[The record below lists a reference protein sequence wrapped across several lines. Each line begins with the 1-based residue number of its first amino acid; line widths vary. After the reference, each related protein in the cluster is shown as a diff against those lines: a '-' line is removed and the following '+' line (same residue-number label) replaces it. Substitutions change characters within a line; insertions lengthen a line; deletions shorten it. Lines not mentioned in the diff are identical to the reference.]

1 MLAVLAAIAYGTSD
15 FYAGVL
21 SRRSHFALVGIVSQV
36 AAAAATTIAAVVVG
50 GTLSAHAFWW
60 GAISGFGAIL
70 GTLALYRG
78 LARGAMNVVGPI
90 SAVGAAGIPVIFA
103 ILTGERPS
111 LLAFGGIL
119 IALPAVWMVA
129 SSPDKTA
136 GPRAG
141 VTDGILAGVGFAL
154 LFIALNRAGHESG
167 LWPTSVSQVTG
178 LLVLIGYLVIA
189 RPSRSNGLPSRSNGL
204 PWRAAAVGIL
214 GAAAIV
220 FFVIASRTALLSVTA
235 VITSSYPAITVLLAA
250 FLLGER
256 ASRLQV
262 GGLALSAVSVVAF
275 ALA

>member
-1 MLAVLAAIAYGTSD
+1 MSGVVLAVLAAISYGTSD

-21 SRRSHFALVGIVSQV
+21 SRRSHFALVGLVAQL
-36 AAAAATTIAAVVVG
+36 AAATATTIAAVLAG
-50 GTLSAHAFWW
+50 GILSANAFWW
-60 GAISGFGAIL
+60 GAVSGVGAVV

-103 ILTGERPS
+103 IVTGERPS
-111 LLAFGGIL
+111 LLALGGIL

-129 SSPDKTA
+129 SSPNRTS

-167 LWPTSVSQVTG
+167 LWPASISQIAS
-178 LLVLIGYLVIA
+178 LVLLIGYLAIA
-189 RPSRSNGLPSRSNGL
+189 RPARSAAL
-204 PWRAAAVGIL
+204 PWRAAAVGVL

-220 FFVIASRTALLSVTA
+220 LFVIASRTALLSVTA

-250 FLLGER
+250 LLLGER
-256 ASRLQV
+256 ASRLQI

>member
-1 MLAVLAAIAYGTSD
+1 MSGVLLAVLAAVAYGTSD

-21 SRRSHFALVGIVSQV
+21 SRRSHFALVGLVSQI
-36 AAAAATTIAAVVVG
+36 AAAAATTVAAVAVG
-50 GTLSAHAFWW
+50 GTLSAQAFWW

-70 GTLALYRG
+70 GTLSLYRG

-129 SSPDKTA
+129 SSPDRTA

-154 LFIALNRAGHESG
+154 LFIALNRAGHDSG

-178 LLVLIGYLVIA
+178 LLVLIGYLAIA
-189 RPSRSNGLPSRSNGL
+189 RPPRSNSL

-220 FFVIASRTALLSVTA
+220 LFVIASRTALLSVTA

-250 FLLGER
+250 LLLGER
-256 ASRLQV
+256 ASRLQI